1 MQPADRRSTLA
12 LLRTFGKA
20 FNAGDI
26 DEILACVTD
35 DFEWRLA
42 SGPDA
47 PDGRIVRGKDAV
59 RQALRERQAEIREI
73 RFSETE
79 VFIADDQVI
88 GRFRA
93 TGTYA
98 TGQPIDVRGVDLYTV
113 RDGRIA
119 VKDSYWKRIGT
130 AEGERR

>member
-1 MQPADRRSTLA
+1 MPLDRDEAMEVL
-12 LLRTFGKA
+12 KA
-20 FNAGDI
+20 FGRAFNKGDA
-26 DEILACVTD
+26 DAILACVTD

-42 SGPDA
+42 EGPEA
-47 PDGRIVRGKDAV
+47 PDGKVVRGGEAV
-59 RQALRERQAEIREI
+59 RRTLAERAALYTDV

-79 VFIADDQVI
+79 VFFADDQAI

-98 TGQPIDVRGVDLYTV
+98 DGRPLDVRGVDIYSF

-119 VKDSYWKRIGT
+119 VKDSYWKNIG
-130 AEGERR
+130 